1 VLINQILLSG
11 STTGINLTSFLC
23 SNENGLNT
31 QQLLTCINFYYKN
44 ITEPNERKRLETFM
58 YNQISNLIKEKR
70 VLCYAEDIFE
80 FIIYSSGGPIEELYR
95 FYAHLLEEML

>member
-1 VLINQILLSG
+1 
-11 STTGINLTSFLC
+11 
-23 SNENGLNT
+23 
-31 QQLLTCINFYYKN
+31 
-44 ITEPNERKRLETFM
+44 M